1 MARRVQQYD
10 IGKVVGKGD
19 MSVVSL
25 ANLVRK
31 NQMGEETVDPT
42 PLAFKELLKD
52 YALNASYRNRKDFLE
67 EITAYKQ
74 LNLPNAV
81 EVLDIVMEAQTLAV
95 VMPYYEGNTE

>member
-25 ANLVRK
+25 ANLIRT
-31 NQMGEETVDPT
+31 NQMGEETLDPT

-52 YALNASYRNRKDFLE
+52 YALNASYRNRFLE

-81 EVLDIVMEAQTLAV
+81 EVLDVVMEAQTLAV
-95 VMPYYEGNTE
+95 VMPYYEGDY